1 VECFLIIIN
10 IQSGESL
17 SAFLLHYCNLKT
29 SGCLFRKVTCA
40 PTPWYRTPH
49 QLLHPATTRVPY
61 PLTQLCLR
69 LSIFYWI
76 YISSILYAAPFVF
89 KLRLDERFLEHFYAS
104 RVLKSIATDRGIAY
118 SFYHLVLSNVFSA
131 CCWEKWTGNHKTWWY
146 NNKIDKYGFQN
157 QTILWTSSSTA
168 FTLISFDLKV
178 AINALIEDILQGV
191 KLYTAFCICS
201 TVFFGP

>member
-1 VECFLIIIN
+1 MECLWILIK
-10 IQSGESL
+10 IQSGVSL
-17 SAFLLHYCNLKT
+17 SCFITVT
-29 SGCLFRKVTCA
+29 SRRQAVCFVKWLALRPLGIVRLISS
-40 PTPWYRTPH
+40 
-49 QLLHPATTRVPY
+49 LHPATTRVPY

-131 CCWEKWTGNHKTWWY
+131 CCWEKWTGNHKTWWSS
-146 NNKIDKYGFQN
+146 NKIDKYGFQN

-191 KLYTAFCICS
+191 KLYIAFCVCS

>member
-17 SAFLLHYCNLKT
+17 SAFLLHYCNLKM

-76 YISSILYAAPFVF
+76 YISSILYAAPYVF

-104 RVLKSIATDRGIAY
+104 WVLKSIATTVVLLILYIILFCRMFFSLAVERNELEITKRGDITIKLTNMV
-118 SFYHLVLSNVFSA
+118 S
-131 CCWEKWTGNHKTWWY
+131 
-146 NNKIDKYGFQN
+146 KIKQ
-157 QTILWTSSSTA
+157 
-168 FTLISFDLKV
+168 
-178 AINALIEDILQGV
+178 
-191 KLYTAFCICS
+191 FCDHRQVQRS
-201 TVFFGP
+201 HW